1 MNPAESAG
9 TIDEGPFVGLTIL
22 LFVISVIAAGWRAC
36 IRRQEWKHHQTHK
49 HSWEKNQKRT
59 VVEAIQPSWAMNVSW
74 AANKRFEVSEFKTL
88 NSNSRERELHRA
100 RSRLYRSQTLQVDTR
115 WKALAEIYTMHSFAP
130 FSNVNFFVKHC

>member
-36 IRRQEWKHHQTHK
+36 IRRQEWKHHQINK

-88 NSNSRERELHRA
+88 NSNSGELELTNFPGLVLGYIEAKFCKQILVGIRIYLK
-100 RSRLYRSQTLQVDTR
+100 RRLR
-115 WKALAEIYTMHSFAP
+115 KKE
-130 FSNVNFFVKHC
+130 